1 MSIHEPD
8 SRNGAARGLPPR
20 SGSRGQA
27 LRRIALAAL
36 VIALG
41 AACGPVKA
49 RDAGAQVFNDARFS
63 GSEANA
69 FSCATCHSIGAASGS
84 DGFDGDGR
92 IRPGFPLDDAA
103 ARTRFW
109 GGASTSLLDATNT
122 CVTFFMRGP
131 PLVGDEPKARALYEF
146 LATTATESGNAI
158 GSVHDARPLTIV
170 ENVTSVGRGSTARG
184 AKVWD
189 AACRTCHG
197 DPHTGNGR
205 ITDLATIVP
214 EGSVEFAEQV
224 DFPLDL
230 VIVEKVRHGRFFGVG
245 GTMPPFSVEQLSD
258 DDLGAVLA
266 FLGL

>member
-1 MSIHEPD
+1 MTASKSAKATMVLALLFVTVVSCVP
-8 SRNGAARGLPPR
+8 STARE
-20 SGSRGQA
+20 
-27 LRRIALAAL
+27 
-36 VIALG
+36 
-41 AACGPVKA
+41 
-49 RDAGAQVFNDARFS
+49 AGAQMFADPRFS

-69 FSCATCHSIGAASGS
+69 FSCATCHAIGAGAGT

-92 IRPGFPLDDAA
+92 IRAGFPLDDAA

-122 CVTFFMRGP
+122 CVTNFMRGP
-131 PLVGDEPKARALYEF
+131 ALVGDEPKARALYEF
-146 LATTATESGNAI
+146 VASHSTESGAAI
-158 GSVHDARPLTIV
+158 GSVHEARPLTIV
-170 ENVTSVGRGSTARG
+170 ENVTSVGRGSSSRG

-205 ITDLATIVP
+205 ITELATIVP
-214 EGSVEFAEQV
+214 EGSAEFAEQV
-224 DFPLDL
+224 GFPLDL
-230 VIVEKVRHGRFFGVG
+230 VVVEKVRHGRFFGVG
-245 GTMPPFSVEQLSD
+245 GTMPPFAVEQLSD